1 MSIGRPHR
9 HLARLV
15 GMFSVPPALVVLGG
29 VAYHAL
35 EHWTWLDSFYM
46 AVTTLATVGFGEV
59 HPLSDGGRI
68 FTMFYILGGVFTIGW
83 AASEVI
89 RSVVSGEFNL
99 AYGRQRLEKN
109 LLKLRD
115 HVIVCGYGRMGR
127 LVCQELSHL
136 KLQYVVIDRSP
147 EVLATFNLPYG
158 MALVGD
164 AAADEVLRMA
174 GVEHAR
180 ALAAV
185 LASDADNLYVTMSAR
200 LQSEKLFLIAR
211 GENEATESKLKRA
224 GASRVVSPYVIG
236 GQRMAHAIVRPA
248 VVDFIELATR
258 SQHLDLQIE
267 EVVLTE
273 RSSLAGPPL
282 RDGELRKLGVIVVA
296 ILKPTGEMI
305 FKPGGE
311 AVLASG
317 DKLILLGSREELDRV
332 AVVAKG

>member
-1 MSIGRPHR
+1 MTRPHR
-9 HLARLV
+9 HLGRLV
-15 GMFSVPPALVVLGG
+15 GMFSVPPALIALGA
-29 VAYHAL
+29 VAYHLL
-35 EHWTWLDSFYM
+35 ERWSWLDSFYM

-59 HPLSDGGRI
+59 HPLSDGGRV

-89 RSVVSGEFNL
+89 RSVVSGEFNS

-147 EVLATFNLPYG
+147 EALATFDLPFG
-158 MALVGD
+158 IPLAGD
-164 AAADEVLRMA
+164 AASDEVLRMA
-174 GVEHAR
+174 GVERAR
-180 ALAAV
+180 ALASV

-200 LQSEKLFLIAR
+200 LQSEKLFLVAR

-224 GASRVVSPYVIG
+224 GASRVISPYVIG

-267 EVVLTE
+267 EVVLAE
-273 RSSLAGPPL
+273 RSSLGGLPL

-296 ILKPTGEMI
+296 ILKPSGEMV

-332 AVVAKG
+332 AEVARG